1 MRISDLMLSNSFLS
15 NISTQKN
22 RLQELQQQLAT
33 SQKISQP
40 SDNPIGTASL
50 LKYNND
56 LNANDIFK
64 NNITGSLS
72 FVNQTTTALE
82 NLQSDTASII
92 TTLTQATNSANTG
105 SLSNFA
111 DKIDQA
117 IKAMLDTA
125 NSKFNGEY
133 IFGGTDQSTSPFGY
147 TSDGNYVEV
156 KSSDIS
162 GQQVVKIS
170 STVTQKINMTGAEI
184 FSTIV
189 KGSGNLDS
197 GSVVGD
203 TSSGQTKVYDA
214 AGNEY
219 DFITNYKKTGTGTY
233 DLTYDIKDSNGNS
246 VFTSPP
252 AAKKLV
258 FDTNGNLKSID
269 GSSSLSFSIKVPS
282 NNINFNFDASQL
294 DEKSQSAS
302 LSFSANQKNDIF
314 NTLINIR
321 NSLKNGNMPTQEQV
335 DAVTNFNNHLLDKV
349 AENGN
354 TTNQLS
360 DMNNLIDSQ
369 KLEIQKLVSNIQ
381 DVDTAQASIDLQN
394 QDYLLQLSYKV
405 SSMILPKSL
414 LDYL

>member
-1 MRISDLMLSNSFLS
+1 M
-15 NISTQKN
+15 
-22 RLQELQQQLAT
+22 
-33 SQKISQP
+33 
-40 SDNPIGTASL
+40 
-50 LKYNND
+50 
-56 LNANDIFK
+56 
-64 NNITGSLS
+64 
-72 FVNQTTTALE
+72 
-82 NLQSDTASII
+82 
-92 TTLTQATNSANTG
+92 
-105 SLSNFA
+105 
-111 DKIDQA
+111 
-117 IKAMLDTA
+117 
-125 NSKFNGEY
+125 
-133 IFGGTDQSTSPFGY
+133 
-147 TSDGNYVEV
+147 
-156 KSSDIS
+156 
-162 GQQVVKIS
+162 
-170 STVTQKINMTGAEI
+170 
-184 FSTIV
+184 
-189 KGSGNLDS
+189 
-197 GSVVGD
+197 
-203 TSSGQTKVYDA
+203 
-214 AGNEY
+214 
-219 DFITNYKKTGTGTY
+219 
-233 DLTYDIKDSNGNS
+233 
-246 VFTSPP
+246 
-252 AAKKLV
+252 
-258 FDTNGNLKSID
+258 FDTKGNLKSID